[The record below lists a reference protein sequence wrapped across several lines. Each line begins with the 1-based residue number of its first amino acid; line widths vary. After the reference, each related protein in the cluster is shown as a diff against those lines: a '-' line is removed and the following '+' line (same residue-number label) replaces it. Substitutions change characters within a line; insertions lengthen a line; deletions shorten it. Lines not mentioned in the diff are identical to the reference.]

1 MNRGS
6 IPALAGAGLIAL
18 AIAGCGSSDSSSSST
33 EAQSTEGGAT
43 AAKVGNAQSTLNIKE
58 TDYKLNPDDATV
70 KSGTVTFNASND
82 GKVTH
87 SLEIENEEGGSI
99 EEELPQDLSPGQ
111 SGKLTLKLPPGKY
124 EMYCPIDGHKDLGM
138 DGELTVK

>member
-1 MNRGS
+1 MSRGS

-18 AIAGCGSSDSSSSST
+18 AIAGCGSSDSSSTST
-33 EAQSTEGGAT
+33 EAQSTGGGAT
-43 AAKVGNAQSTLNIKE
+43 AAKVGNAQSTVNVKE
-58 TDYKLNPDDATV
+58 TEYKLDPADPTV

-87 SLEIENEEGGSI
+87 SLEIENDDASI
-99 EEELPQDLSPGQ
+99 EEKLPQDLSPGQ

-124 EMYCPIDGHKDLGM
+124 EMYCPVDGHKDLGM
-138 DGELTVK
+138 EGELTVK